1 MIPWGLSL
9 SAVWFLYKSTEAA
22 CCHRAR
28 KRIPV
33 RIHVIGTR
41 GKSQTVRLI
50 LAGLRAGG
58 MRAVGKTTGEVPTFI
73 DEKGNPHA
81 LRRHAPARI
90 AEQVSLLRWAAR
102 RRADA
107 VVVEC
112 MAIRPELI
120 RAETR
125 ILVPHLTVLT
135 NVRPDHCD
143 IWGPTK
149 KDAAAALAA
158 GVFGGK
164 LFAPESERIAEVWGS
179 FLRKT
184 KTELFE
190 VPEGY
195 AGSLSRTPLP
205 LRLRLENLSLALK
218 VCEHLGVNRH
228 KALEAMLVE
237 QIPNAFGLWEI
248 NWKGRKFL
256 FANAFT
262 ANDPRSTEYLLGQA
276 MKYIGPL
283 SLIGLFNNRRDR
295 LFRVR
300 LFSHFVREHRFHRLF
315 LLGDPVPG
323 WRSRFPGA
331 LPLWGRRNPE
341 EIWDEVL
348 ASHTDG
354 PPLCF
359 GFGNF
364 KGMGAVLSSWVER
377 HASRS
382 V

>member
-1 MIPWGLSL
+1 M
-9 SAVWFLYKSTEAA
+9 EAA

-28 KRIPV
+28 KRIPI

-81 LRRHAPARI
+81 LCRHAPARI
-90 AEQVSLLRWAAR
+90 TEQVFLLRWAAR

-125 ILVPHLTVLT
+125 ILAPHLTVLT

-164 LFAPESERIAEVWGS
+164 LFVIESEGIAEVWGS
-179 FLRKT
+179 FIYKT
-184 KTELFE
+184 RTELFE
-190 VPEGY
+190 VPEEY
-195 AGSLSRTPLP
+195 AGSLLRAPLP
-205 LRLRLENLSLALK
+205 SGLCLENLSLALK
-218 VCEHLGVNRH
+218 VCEHLGVNRQE
-228 KALEAMLVE
+228 ALEAMLVE

-248 NWKGRKFL
+248 NWRGRRFF

-262 ANDPRSTEYLLGQA
+262 ANDPQSTEYLLGQA
-276 MKYIGPL
+276 TKYTGSL

-295 LFRVR
+295 LFRVH
-300 LFSHFVREHRFHRLF
+300 LFSHFVRKHRFDKLF

-348 ASHTDG
+348 ALHADG

-377 HASRS
+377 HGFRS
-382 V
+382 I